1 MVIEDIFGV
10 IHSILPNTVDSS
22 GENEGISSGLN
33 KIYKKMKTKKSDL
46 NAVCKLNFSIK
57 KNFRKMEPVVGLVHP
72 LEISHLFM
80 SQSQI
85 S

>member
-33 KIYKKMKTKKSDL
+33 KIYKKNENQKIGSKCCM
-46 NAVCKLNFSIK
+46 
-57 KNFRKMEPVVGLVHP
+57 
-72 LEISHLFM
+72 
-80 SQSQI
+80 
-85 S
+85 